1 MSGCLGM
8 DADPGKMSEE
18 EKKIT
23 CRAVKTYK
31 EKLRNIVQGGE
42 LYRLL
47 SPYENTR
54 AALMFVAPTLKNKAV
69 VFVYQLKNDTTGCTI
84 QPEGLDPEK
93 IYHIEEV
100 NIDTPAQATC
110 QENGKSLS
118 GQQLMTYGLSF
129 NCKKRFDSAVI
140 YLSDK

>member
-1 MSGCLGM
+1 M
-8 DADPGKMSEE
+8 
-18 EKKIT
+18 
-23 CRAVKTYK
+23 
-31 EKLRNIVQGGE
+31 QGGE

-54 AALMFVAPTLKNKAV
+54 AAFNVRRPNPKKQSGRIRLP
-69 VFVYQLKNDTTGCTI
+69 LKNDTTGCTI